1 MSESREEGRWE
12 GENCGGKRKIRRGEE
27 RRRVGKERRCLVRA
41 RVVPADWAPKA
52 EGDGQIP
59 GE

>member
-1 MSESREEGRWE
+1 MGRGKLWWE
-12 GENCGGKRKIRRGEE
+12 KRNKERGGK
-27 RRRVGKERRCLVRA
+27 KERRCLVRA

>member
-12 GENCGGKRKIRRGEE
+12 GENCGGKREIRRGED
-27 RRRVGKERRCLVRA
+27 RRFVGKERRWLVRA

-52 EGDGQIP
+52 G
-59 GE
+59 

>member
-1 MSESREEGRWE
+1 M
-12 GENCGGKRKIRRGEE
+12 
-27 RRRVGKERRCLVRA
+27 GKERRCLVRA